1 MGALTLSAYTPSRG
15 AESRA
20 LAARELNTLTGG
32 RRAAQPPAKH
42 GDARTARPS
51 RVEDRF
57 AAATYRPSGAQ
68 RAAAARQAEGGAVSF
83 QQLEFEFVGELRL
96 AALQQF
102 SQQTAQAAEGLEGP
116 ARSRF
121 IEASRA
127 VAARFSVS
135 VRISAAALEGF
146 TGAAKGARGDG
157 TLTDRLAA
165 LVEKLQ
171 GFADEMFEQ
180 TLTLLGDFFRGGKE
194 VEDLFAAANRFFDGL
209 FTGFFGSG
217 NAGGAAGAVRYTQ
230 VQLEFSFSFTA
241 VAVEAEAG
249 VQQADPLVLDLNGN
263 GIELTSHR
271 DGARFDLPGNGHAVN
286 TAFVTG
292 GDAFLAIDRN
302 GNGLIDSGKEL
313 FGDQN
318 GARNGF
324 EELRKLDADGNGV
337 IDRRDPDFHRLLLW
351 RDNGNGVTEPGELIS
366 LADAGIESIS
376 LNYREVRQAAAGG
389 NTLAQVASFNWADG
403 RTGLAAD
410 ALLNYTA

>member
-1 MGALTLSAYTPSRG
+1 MGSLTLSAYTPARTLADRADASKMWNVLTGRPRNESEPVADMEARTG
-15 AESRA
+15 SRA
-20 LAARELNTLTGG
+20 RV
-32 RRAAQPPAKH
+32 
-42 GDARTARPS
+42 DALSAS
-51 RVEDRF
+51 
-57 AAATYRPSGAQ
+57 ATYRLSGAQ
-68 RAAAARQAEGGAVSF
+68 RAAAARQAEEAPAAF
-83 QQLEFEFVGELRL
+83 QQLEFEFTGELRL
-96 AALQQF
+96 AALQRF
-102 SQQTAQAAEGLEGP
+102 SRETAQAAEGLEGP

-146 TGAAKGARGDG
+146 AGAAKGAAGNG

-171 GFADEMFEQ
+171 GFADEMFER
-180 TLTLLGDFFRGGKE
+180 TITLLGDFFRAGKE
-194 VEDLFAAANRFFDGL
+194 SEDLFAAVNRFFDGL
-209 FTGFFGSG
+209 FADLAGSG
-217 NAGGAAGAVRYTQ
+217 ASARGGFRFAQ
-230 VQLEFSFSFTA
+230 VQLEFSFEFTA
-241 VAVEAEAG
+241 VAVETEAE

-263 GIELTSHR
+263 GVQLTSYR
-271 DGARFDLPGNGHAVN
+271 DGARFDLLGNGRAVN

-302 GNGLIDSGKEL
+302 GNGVIDSGKEL

-324 EELRKLDADGNGV
+324 EELRKLDVDGNGV

-351 RDNGNGVTEPGELIS
+351 RDNGNGITEPGELIS
-366 LADAGIESIS
+366 LAEAGIESIS
-376 LNYREVRQAAAGG
+376 LNYREVRQAASGG
-389 NTLAQVASFNWADG
+389 NTLAQVASFTWSDG
-403 RTGLAAD
+403 RTGFAAD